1 MRTIRQE
8 NIDLLVNEVAGLILN
23 GEDDLLLL
31 RYLEHGFTGFANMSD
46 QALEDLVAAMN
57 REVSV

>member
-1 MRTIRQE
+1 MRTKRQE
-8 NIDLLVNEVAGLILN
+8 NIDLLVNEIAGSILN

-46 QALEDLVAAMN
+46 EDLEHLVAAMN
-57 REVSV
+57 REVHV